1 MNVQVRYFAVFREE
15 AEKSRETVEF
25 PGGTVEELYSQISR
39 RYGFS
44 LPANE
49 LKYAVNDEFRPAS
62 SRIEQNDSVAFIP
75 PVAGG

>member
-1 MNVQVRYFAVFREE
+1 MNIKVRYFAVFREE
-15 AEKSRETVEF
+15 AEKAQETVEF
-25 PGGTVEELYSQISR
+25 NGGSVEELYSQISR

-44 LPANE
+44 LPADE

-62 SRIEQNDSVAFIP
+62 SRVKENDAVAFIP